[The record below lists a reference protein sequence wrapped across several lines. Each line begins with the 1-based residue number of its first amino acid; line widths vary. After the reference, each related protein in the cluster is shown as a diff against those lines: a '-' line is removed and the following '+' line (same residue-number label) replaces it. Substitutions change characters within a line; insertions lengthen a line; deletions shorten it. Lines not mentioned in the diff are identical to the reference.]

1 MLILRFSALGVP
13 APLPAGEVSSA
24 VSYRPPSQLDDISF
38 DEDEGD
44 SPEPACAPNSLDCS
58 FFAVDMVRNA
68 TG

>member
-38 DEDEGD
+38 DEDEG
-44 SPEPACAPNSLDCS
+44 
-58 FFAVDMVRNA
+58 
-68 TG
+68 